1 MRYLIKDASIVNGKD
16 VLKGQDLIIENGIL
30 IKQGAGLVDDD
41 AQEIKGEDLW
51 VFPGFCDIGA
61 QVKDPGYEHRE
72 DIESLQKTASAGG
85 YTHVAVFPNT
95 QPAIHAKAEVKYI
108 KNSQDKKI
116 PCSLTAIGAITK
128 DCAGVDIAEMLE
140 MNEAGA
146 VAFSDGR
153 KSLQIGGVMMRALL
167 YVKTFGGLVIN
178 RPEDESLFHE
188 PQMHEGI
195 TSTSLGMRGQA
206 GIAEELMLERDL
218 SLLAYTDSRL
228 LVYGISSAESVKKI
242 RAAKKA
248 GLKVSGAVNIWN
260 LIFTD
265 KDLASFDTNFKLKPM
280 LRSEADRKA
289 LIEGLKDGTIEHIVS
304 NHDAFD
310 AEDKKLEFPYAT
322 FGAIA
327 LQTMFSAYET
337 YLSNELELH
346 TFINAL
352 SANNRALLGM
362 SELGLKEGEQVELC
376 VFDRAAQWMYN
387 EESNLSK
394 CDNSPIFLKELK
406 TKHILTVN

>member
-1 MRYLIKDASIVNGKD
+1 MRYLIKDASILNGKD

-30 IKQGAGLVDDD
+30 LKQGAGLVDDD

-108 KNSQDKKI
+108 KNSQDKEI

-128 DCAGVDIAEMLE
+128 DCAGLDIAEMLE

-188 PQMHEGI
+188 PQMHEGV

-218 SLLAYTDSRL
+218 SLLDYTDSRL

-248 GLKVSGAVNIWN
+248 GLKVSAAVNIWN

-280 LRSEADRKA
+280 LRSEEDRKG

-310 AEDKKLEFPYAT
+310 AEDKNLEFPYAT
-322 FGAIA
+322 FGSIA

-346 TFINAL
+346 TFINAV
-352 SANNRALLGM
+352 SASNRALLGM
-362 SELGLKEGEQVELC
+362 PELGLQEGEQVELC
-376 VFDRAAQWMYN
+376 VFDRAVQWMYN